1 VNPQIL
7 APNDEELMAAYVAG
21 DQTAFAELFRR
32 YAPILLRL
40 MQQRISRTQEAED
53 LVQQTF
59 LQLHRSRHDFRAGA
73 RLRPWLFTIALN
85 LRFQHFRE
93 SGRRRETPLD
103 ITTIELGGDRD
114 PNADLLQEWA
124 EQSREVQLALTK
136 LPPDQRNVIILH
148 WLEGLSFAEVSRTVG
163 ASVNAVKVR
172 AHRGYIGLRKL
183 LKRSNGNRKRRR
195 SVPLRTERH

>member
-1 VNPQIL
+1 MNPALI
-7 APNDEELMAAYVAG
+7 APSDEELMAAYVAG
-21 DQTAFAELFRR
+21 DETAFSELFRR

-40 MQQRISRTQEAED
+40 MLHRISRTQEAED

-59 LQLHRSRHDFRAGA
+59 LQLHRSRHDFRVGA
-73 RLRPWLFTIALN
+73 PLRPWLFTIALN

-103 ITTIELGGDRD
+103 ITSLELGGDWDVD
-114 PNADLLQEWA
+114 PLFEWA
-124 EQSREVQLALTK
+124 DQSREVQLALTK
-136 LPPDQRNVIILH
+136 LPPDQRNVIVLH
-148 WLEGLSFAEVSRTVG
+148 WIEGLSFAEVSRTVG

-183 LKRSNGNRKRRR
+183 LKRPDGNRKGRR
-195 SVPLRTERH
+195 SVPLDTERH

>member
-1 VNPQIL
+1 
-7 APNDEELMAAYVAG
+7 MAAYVAG

-40 MQQRISRTQEAED
+40 MQHRIGRTQEAED

-59 LQLHRSRHDFRAGA
+59 LQLHRSRYDFRLGA

-93 SGRRRETPLD
+93 SGRRRETSLD
-103 ITTIELGGDRD
+103 IASIESGGAYRD
-114 PNADLLQEWA
+114 ADPLLEWA
-124 EQSREVQLALTK
+124 DQSREVQLALTK
-136 LPPDQRNVIILH
+136 LPVDQRNVIVLH

-183 LKRSNGNRKRRR
+183 LKRTDGNRKGRR
-195 SVPLRTERH
+195 SVPMGTERRH